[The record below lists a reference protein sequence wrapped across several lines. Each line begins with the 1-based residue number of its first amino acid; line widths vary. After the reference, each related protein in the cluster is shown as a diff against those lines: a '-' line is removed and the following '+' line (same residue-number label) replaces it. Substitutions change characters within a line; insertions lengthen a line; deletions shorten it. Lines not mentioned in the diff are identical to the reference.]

1 MINAPIIIA
10 ATAAAGLSSAQPA
23 WDNQTAAQ
31 LPVTTV
37 DFTRTGGSLSS
48 RNRIKLDDFNGRNRD
63 G

>member
-1 MINAPIIIA
+1 MRPSLLLLRLRRDFRPRNRR
-10 ATAAAGLSSAQPA
+10 